1 MWTKNWHRFL
11 QGIYGACERVEV
23 DEINKSWLHDSEMAG
38 TKPCYR
44 GYYRGD
50 LYWIDVFTTATN
62 YQQTKLDTPPKNLI
76 RNSQLEINTIGYC
89 SSNISAQNIYYSNAL
104 CQLGNGQAS
113 DEYTAYNLASPI
125 TSGFTIQN
133 MAVGTTFDDE
143 NNKHKKT
150 LSISLVN
157 SSSDDIT
164 VSEFGLFLA
173 LSSTYSGSV
182 ADVGMIS
189 PALVFYERFSPV
201 TISSGAIFRIVIEQE
216 MPVLEVSTQ

>member
-11 QGIYGACERVEV
+11 QGIYGACERVEI
-23 DEINKSWLHDSEMAG
+23 DQLDKSWLHSGDIAG
-38 TKPCYR
+38 TKPCYY

-50 LYWIDVFTTATN
+50 PYWIDVFTTATN
-62 YQQTKLDTPPKNLI
+62 YQQTKLDTPSKNLI
-76 RNSQLEINTIGYC
+76 RNSQLEINTIEYC
-89 SSNISAQNIYYSNAL
+89 TTNISAQNIYYKNAL
-104 CQLGNGQAS
+104 CQLGSGQAT
-113 DEYTAYNLASPI
+113 DEYTAYNLANPI

-143 NNKHKKT
+143 ENKHKKT

-157 SSSDDIT
+157 SSSGDIT

-182 ADVGMIS
+182 ADVGQIS
-189 PALVFYERFSPV
+189 PALVFYESFTPV
-201 TISSGAIFRIVIEQE
+201 TISAGAIFRIVIEQE